1 MSLTRTLVR
10 VAAMLAAFILSG
22 LQFPLFDC
30 NKVPVLSVIAGAI
43 TLLLIYATA
52 ELIYVIAKSDRST
65 RAKGSDWIGR
75 TVRRSSI
82 SGYVGF
88 FRNTD
93 PHLCP

>member
-65 RAKGSDWIGR
+65 RAKALTGLGGLCGGLILAGMSGSFAIL
-75 TVRRSSI
+75 THI
-82 SGYVGF
+82 
-88 FRNTD
+88 
-93 PHLCP
+93 CP

>member
-10 VAAMLAAFILSG
+10 LAAMIAAFILSG

-52 ELIYVIAKSDRST
+52 EVIYVIARSDRST
-65 RAKGSDWIGR
+65 RAKLLTGLGGLCGGLILVAMSGSFTMLTHI
-75 TVRRSSI
+75 
-82 SGYVGF
+82 
-88 FRNTD
+88 
-93 PHLCP
+93 CP

>member
-65 RAKGSDWIGR
+65 RAKALTGLGGLCGGLILAAMSGSFAIL
-75 TVRRSSI
+75 THI
-82 SGYVGF
+82 
-88 FRNTD
+88 
-93 PHLCP
+93 CP